1 MWLWSSQS
9 CCRFPSTLISGWSRS
24 CVPMVWI
31 PNDHAVP
38 WVVPARSGSQPG
50 PAADGELCSRSQGET
65 RVNGPKPS
73 CPTGS
78 LKTAGCHLMR
88 AFLGS
93 ELQKLTRWVWVPLW
107 ILRGLFSLNENQQF
121 NEQEKNG
128 AYLTES
134 KVNRKGSHTSFL
146 QEGIYM
152 IKGFTEA
159 GLMRSGKAASLL
171 TLGRCMASWGDQ
183 LPAAKEAARRHIPE
197 SRPSPF
203 CGSLPESLIT
213 RRMLM
218 L

>member
-1 MWLWSSQS
+1 MWLWSSES

-50 PAADGELCSRSQGET
+50 PTADGELCSRSQGET

-107 ILRGLFSLNENQQF
+107 ILRDLFSLNENQQF

-146 QEGIYM
+146 QEGIYDQRFHGSRADAFW
-152 IKGFTEA
+152 KGCLSPHF
-159 GLMRSGKAASLL
+159 GKVHGF
-171 TLGRCMASWGDQ
+171 LGWPAPCCKRGCSQTHPWESAKSFLWFSSWKFDY
-183 LPAAKEAARRHIPE
+183 
-197 SRPSPF
+197 
-203 CGSLPESLIT
+203 
-213 RRMLM
+213 
-218 L
+218 